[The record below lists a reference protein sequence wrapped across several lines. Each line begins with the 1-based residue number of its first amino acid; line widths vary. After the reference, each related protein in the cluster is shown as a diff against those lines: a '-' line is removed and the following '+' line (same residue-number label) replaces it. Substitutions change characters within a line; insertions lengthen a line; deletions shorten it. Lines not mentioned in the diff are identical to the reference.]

1 MDPEK
6 PFQHQSTVAPESST
20 EPAVVNTMSEDQKNG
35 VKSTLSIIGIL
46 VSAPLLALIIT
57 IYVFQ
62 SYVVFGPSME
72 SSLSNGDRLIV
83 LKAPKTW
90 AKIRGKHYMPK
101 RGEIVV
107 FNRPNAIAY
116 SGDDKQLIKRVIA
129 LPGERVVVKDGKLT
143 VYNKEYPEGFSPDET
158 GSWAGAIKTTPI
170 DTDTIVPEN
179 SVFVC
184 GDNRSNSLDSR
195 SFGAIDSDSIV
206 GVATVRFL
214 PLRAMDNI

>member
-1 MDPEK
+1 MDLQK
-6 PFQHQSTVAPESST
+6 PFQYQNTTPSETANESVIVET
-20 EPAVVNTMSEDQKNG
+20 TLEKQKRG

-46 VSAPLLALIIT
+46 VSAPLLAIVIT
-57 IYVFQ
+57 IYIFQ

-90 AKIRGKHYMPK
+90 AKIRGKYYIPR

-107 FNRPNAIAY
+107 FNRPNAIKY
-116 SGDDKQLIKRVIA
+116 SGDDKQLIKRVIG
-129 LPGERVVVKDGKLT
+129 LPGERVVVKAGKLT
-143 VYNKEYPEGFSPDET
+143 VYNKEYPQGFSPDDT
-158 GSWAGAIKTTPI
+158 GNWATAIKTTPI

-195 SFGAIDSDSIV
+195 SFGSIDSDSIV
-206 GVATVRFL
+206 GVATIRFL
-214 PLRAMDNI
+214 PLSSMDNI

>member
-1 MDPEK
+1 M
-6 PFQHQSTVAPESST
+6 
-20 EPAVVNTMSEDQKNG
+20 NTMSEDQKNG

-46 VSAPLLALIIT
+46 ISAPLLALVIT

-116 SGDDKQLIKRVIA
+116 S
-129 LPGERVVVKDGKLT
+129 EMT
-143 VYNKEYPEGFSPDET
+143 
-158 GSWAGAIKTTPI
+158 
-170 DTDTIVPEN
+170 
-179 SVFVC
+179 
-184 GDNRSNSLDSR
+184 NSLLSELSR
-195 SFGAIDSDSIV
+195 SPVNASW
-206 GVATVRFL
+206 
-214 PLRAMDNI
+214 